1 MDGNNRWS
9 IKNKR
14 NQFESYLKG
23 ANRLLDISKYL
34 FNNYDVK
41 YISAFALSKNNLKRS
56 ESRLTSIKNVL
67 EYFVSNQKRYS
78 NDQFQILFKGDI
90 GFLSNILKKKIFE
103 LQDINKNKKKKLVVY
118 LNYSGQN
125 DILNSAKKLV
135 KMNIK
140 INHINFA
147 KNLITKNMPNPDLL
161 IRTGGF
167 RRISDFMLY
176 QLYFTELFFS
186 RKLWP
191 DLRVKDLDKFIKDYH
206 SIERKFGL

>member
-1 MDGNNRWS
+1 
-9 IKNKR
+9 
-14 NQFESYLKG
+14 
-23 ANRLLDISKYL
+23 
-34 FNNYDVK
+34 
-41 YISAFALSKNNLKRS
+41 
-56 ESRLTSIKNVL
+56 
-67 EYFVSNQKRYS
+67 
-78 NDQFQILFKGDI
+78 
-90 GFLSNILKKKIFE
+90 
-103 LQDINKNKKKKLVVY
+103 
-118 LNYSGQN
+118 
-125 DILNSAKKLV
+125 
-135 KMNIK
+135 MNIK